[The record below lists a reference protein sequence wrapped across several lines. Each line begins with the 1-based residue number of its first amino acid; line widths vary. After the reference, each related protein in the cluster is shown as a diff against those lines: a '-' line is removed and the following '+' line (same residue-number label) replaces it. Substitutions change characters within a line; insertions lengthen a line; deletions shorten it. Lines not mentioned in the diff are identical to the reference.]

1 MFRQISQKDCLRLA
15 FEQRI
20 GSLSVG
26 PRIRQ
31 RYVFRKLSYCNPD
44 GKRILDAG
52 CGDGTCAFILALR
65 FPKIEITGI
74 DLDETRIAKAIQYSR
89 CPHVAFNGKFRV
101 GSITELPAEAFDIIY
116 CIDVLEHISDDARVI
131 QNFYE
136 ALYSN
141 GTLILHV
148 PLLEQKRYLPWLR
161 DWKQEDHVRDGY
173 EKENLRQMIQR
184 SGFTVIESRLTF
196 GSFGALAW
204 DIEETCRAMNKFVRF
219 MALPLLILLTE
230 IEFRW
235 PNRSGNAVLVT
246 ARKE

>member
-1 MFRQISQKDCLRLA
+1 MSQKDCLRLA
-15 FEQRI
+15 LKERI

-31 RYVFRKLSYCNPD
+31 GYVFRKLSYCNPD

-52 CGDGTCAFILALR
+52 CGDGTCALILASR
-65 FPKIEITGI
+65 FPKIDITGI
-74 DLDETRIAKAIQYSR
+74 DLDDTRITKAIQYCR
-89 CPHVAFNGKFRV
+89 CPHIAFQGEFRV
-101 GSITELPAEAFDIIY
+101 GNITEPPAEAFDIIY

-131 QNFYE
+131 QNFHE
-136 ALYSN
+136 ALFSN

-148 PLLEQKRYLPWLR
+148 PLLRQKRYCSWLGG
-161 DWKQEDHVRDGY
+161 WKQENHVRDGY
-173 EKENLRQMIQR
+173 EKESLCQMIKR
-184 SGFTVIESRLTF
+184 SGFIVIESRFTF
-196 GSFGALAW
+196 GPFGALAW

-219 MALPLLILLTE
+219 MALPLLILLAE

-235 PNRSGNAVLVT
+235 PNRWGNGVLVT